1 MVQAHLTHR
10 LSGAVSWSWREEEL
24 LVDTIRRLM
33 VAVLGL
39 GIGPVVSQT
48 LTPPGTPGSPG
59 FVTLAPGTAI
69 SIRLSGEISS
79 KKAKVGDTFHGT
91 TSSDITASGVTI
103 IGTGTQ
109 VTGFVA
115 AAKAGGR
122 VSGAAQLT
130 LQLTSIRLNGS
141 TGPQEVTV
149 ATDPLINQGEG
160 KGGSTAARTGGGAAL
175 GGLLGAVT
183 GGGTGAVV
191 GAVGGGAVGA
201 GSSGVT
207 KGKQIDLKTEQLLQF
222 RLSTRLDVAT
232 TPNEPQVAPST
243 MLQTRPLPQ

>member
-141 TGPQEVTV
+141 TG
-149 ATDPLINQGEG
+149 

-207 KGKQIDLKTEQLLQF
+207 KGKQIDLKAEQLLQF

-232 TPNEPQVAPST
+232 TPNEPLVAPST